1 MKCTSLTMGFRPL
14 SILALS
20 CACAVG
26 VLAQDD
32 EAGAAAALEVV
43 EANTLEDLLK
53 NVEERRIVE
62 NVENARREAEFRSQR
77 DNQAKMLADAEAERR
92 RERLRGEQLDTQ
104 YRENERTIGELQD
117 QYDQRL
123 GKLRELFGV
132 LQQVAGDTRS
142 HFDES
147 IVSLQYPNRG
157 EWLGEL
163 AAKMGKATQL
173 ATIDEMEE
181 LWEHLLREA
190 TESGRV
196 ARFTAPVDM
205 HDGDRVDT
213 EVVRVGSFAV
223 IGEHGYLNYDW
234 DLDRLVEL
242 GRQPEAQFAN
252 TAESLFDASPGD
264 LVSFAVDPTRG
275 SLTRLLIQKA
285 TLGEMVGT
293 PFGGIAA
300 GHCYLPFCDGQGKYP
315 GSIIILVGIIGV
327 LLAIERLI
335 TLTIV
340 GGKVGRQRGQ
350 PEAPSEDNPL
360 GRVIKI
366 YDDNRDV
373 DTETLELK
381 LGEGI
386 LTETPALTRNI
397 AIIQVISIVAPLMG
411 LLGTVIGMIE
421 TFQSITLFGAGD
433 PKTMASGIS
442 TALMTT
448 VLGLCVAIP
457 TTLLHAIVNQRSRS
471 IIHIL
476 DEQSAGIVAMHAEES
491 AASAPEPD
499 RA

>member
-1 MKCTSLTMGFRPL
+1 MNRKYPTMAIRPL
-14 SILALS
+14 AFLALS
-20 CACAVG
+20 GFTVFA
-26 VLAQDD
+26 LAEEAD
-32 EAGAAAALEVV
+32 EIAAAEALEVV
-43 EANTLEDLLK
+43 EANSLEDLLR
-53 NVEERRIVE
+53 NVEERRVVE
-62 NVENARREAEFRSQR
+62 NQENIAREERFRSAR
-77 DNQAKMLADAEAERR
+77 DDQAQLLQDAKDERQ
-92 RERLRGEQLDTQ
+92 RERLRGERLDTE
-104 YRENERTIGELQD
+104 YRENERLIGELQD
-117 QYDQRL
+117 QYNQRL

-147 IVSLQYPNRG
+147 IISLEFPGRG

-190 TESGRV
+190 TQSGKV

-205 HDGDRVDT
+205 HDGDQVDT

-223 IGEHGYLNYDW
+223 IGENGYLNYDW
-234 DLDRLVEL
+234 DLDRLVQL

-252 TAESLFDASPGD
+252 TAEDLFDAEAGD

-300 GHCYLPFCDGQGKYP
+300 GHCYLPFCDGQGDYP
-315 GSIIILVGIIGV
+315 GSIIILVGIVGV

-340 GGKVGRQRGQ
+340 GGKVNRQRGQ

-360 GRVIKI
+360 GRVIKV

-386 LTETPALTRNI
+386 LAETPALTRNI

-476 DEQSAGIVAMHAEES
+476 DEQSAGIVAQHAEES
-491 AASAPEPD
+491 GQPLTEPD
-499 RA
+499 QA

>member
-1 MKCTSLTMGFRPL
+1 MKTINRTIR
-14 SILALS
+14 LAAPAIFAL
-20 CACAVG
+20 AVFPAN
-26 VLAQDD
+26 AQEED
-32 EAGAAAALEVV
+32 LEVIGGELEIV
-43 EANTLEDLLK
+43 EANSLDELLK
-53 NVEERRIVE
+53 NVQGRGV
-62 NVENARREAEFRSQR
+62 VENAEHVRREAEFRAQR
-77 DNQAKMLADAEAERR
+77 DDQSRLLDEARAQKRSLER
-92 RERLRGEQLDTQ
+92 RGEQLQTRYD
-104 YRENERTIGELQD
+104 ENEISIGTLQD
-117 QYDQRL
+117 QYNERL
-123 GKLRELFGV
+123 GRLRELFGV

-142 HFDES
+142 RFDES
-147 IVSLQYPNRG
+147 LVSAQYPNRG
-157 EWLGEL
+157 DWLGEF

-173 ATIDEMEE
+173 ATIAEMTD
-181 LWEHLLREA
+181 LWAALLREA
-190 TESGRV
+190 VESGKV
-196 ARFTAPVDM
+196 TRFTANVDRL
-205 HDGDRVDT
+205 DGSQEAT
-213 EVVRVGSFAV
+213 EVMRVGSFA
-223 IGEHGYLNYDW
+223 IIDETGYVNYDW
-234 DLDRLVEL
+234 ELDRLVEL
-242 GRQPEAQFAN
+242 GRQPEAQFSN
-252 TAESLFDASPGD
+252 TAEDLFEAEPGD
-264 LVSFAVDPTRG
+264 LVSFAIDPTRG

-285 TLGEMVGT
+285 TPAEMVGT

-300 GHCYLPFCDGQGKYP
+300 GHCYLPYCDGQGGYP

-340 GGKVGRQRGQ
+340 GRKVGQQRNQ

-360 GRVIKI
+360 GRVIKV
-366 YDDNRDV
+366 YDDNKDV

-386 LTETPALTRNI
+386 LAETPALTRNI

-491 AASAPEPD
+491 GRPVTETS
-499 RA
+499 

>member
-1 MKCTSLTMGFRPL
+1 MRPL
-14 SILALS
+14 NRTIGLL
-20 CACAVG
+20 CPF
-26 VLAQDD
+26 VLAWV
-32 EAGAAAALEVV
+32 AASAFAQEEGEIIGGELEIV
-43 EANTLEDLLK
+43 EANTLDELLK
-53 NVEERRIVE
+53 NVQDRRV
-62 NVENARREAEFRSQR
+62 VENAENVRREQEFRAQR
-77 DNQAKMLADAEAERR
+77 DRQAEMLDEARAEKRRLERR
-92 RERLRGEQLDTQ
+92 GDQLQAQFD
-104 YRENERTIGELQD
+104 ENEIRIGTLQD
-117 QYDQRL
+117 QYNERL

-142 HFDES
+142 RFDES
-147 IVSLQYPNRG
+147 LISAQYPNRG
-157 EWLGEL
+157 EWLGDF
-163 AAKMGKATQL
+163 AQRMGQATQL

-181 LWEHLLREA
+181 LWEALLHEA
-190 TESGRV
+190 VESGKV
-196 ARFTAPVDM
+196 TRFTAPVDRL
-205 HDGDRVDT
+205 DGSREDT
-213 EVVRVGSFAV
+213 EVLRVGSFG
-223 IGEHGYLNYDW
+223 IIDETGYVNYDW

-242 GRQPEAQFAN
+242 GRQPEAQFKN
-252 TAESLFDASPGD
+252 TADALFEADPGD
-264 LVSFAVDPTRG
+264 LVSFAIDPTRG

-285 TLGEMVGT
+285 TFGEMVGT
-293 PFGGIAA
+293 PFGGIAD
-300 GHCYLPFCDGQGKYP
+300 GHCYLPFCDGQGDYP

-335 TLTIV
+335 TLTL
-340 GGKVGRQRGQ
+340 VGRKVNQQRNQ

-360 GRVIKI
+360 GRVIKV

-386 LTETPALTRNI
+386 LAEMPALTRNI

-448 VLGLCVAIP
+448 VLGLCVAIA

-476 DEQSAGIVAMHAEES
+476 DEQSAGIVAQHAEES
-491 AASAPEPD
+491 GEPVTETE
-499 RA
+499 

>member
-1 MKCTSLTMGFRPL
+1 MRHVGRTMR
-14 SILALS
+14 LAFLFVF
-20 CACAVG
+20 AW
-26 VLAQDD
+26 
-32 EAGAAAALEVV
+32 AGATGVAQEEGEIIGGELEVV
-43 EANTLEDLLK
+43 EANTLDQLLK
-53 NVEERRIVE
+53 NVQDRRV
-62 NVENARREAEFRSQR
+62 VENAENVRREQQFREQR
-77 DNQAKMLADAEAERR
+77 DRQQKMLDDARA
-92 RERLRGEQLDTQ
+92 ERLRLERRGDQLQAQFD
-104 YRENERTIGELQD
+104 ENENRIATLQD
-117 QYDQRL
+117 QYNQRL

-142 HFDES
+142 RFDES
-147 IVSLQYPNRG
+147 IVSAQYPNRG
-157 EWLGEL
+157 EWLGEF
-163 AAKMGKATQL
+163 AQKMGKATQL

-181 LWEHLLREA
+181 LWEALLFEA
-190 TESGRV
+190 VQSGKV
-196 ARFTAPVDM
+196 TRFTAPVDRL
-205 HDGDRVDT
+205 DGSREDT
-213 EVVRVGSFAV
+213 DVLRIGSFGV
-223 IGEHGYLNYDW
+223 IDETGYVNYDW

-242 GRQPEAQFAN
+242 GRQPEAQFKN
-252 TAESLFDASPGD
+252 TADALFEAESGD
-264 LVSFAVDPTRG
+264 LVSFAIDPTRG

-293 PFGGIAA
+293 PFGGIAD
-300 GHCYLPFCDGQGKYP
+300 GHCYLPFCDGQGDYP

-340 GGKVGRQRGQ
+340 GRKVNQQRNQ

-360 GRVIKI
+360 GRVIKV

-386 LTETPALTRNI
+386 LAEMPALTRNI

-471 IIHIL
+471 IIHVL
-476 DEQSAGIVAMHAEES
+476 DEQSAGIVAQHAEDS
-491 AASAPEPD
+491 GEPV
-499 RA
+499 AETE

>member
-1 MKCTSLTMGFRPL
+1 MNRTRMNRTSGLAIVALGGLLAAPGFAQEEL
-14 SILALS
+14 
-20 CACAVG
+20 G
-26 VLAQDD
+26 VED
-32 EAGAAAALEVV
+32 ALEVV
-43 EANTLEDLLK
+43 EANTLDDLLK
-53 NVEERRIVE
+53 NVEERRVVE
-62 NVENARREAEFRSQR
+62 NQENIRRENEFRAARDRQSQML
-77 DNQAKMLADAEAERR
+77 DQAKEERR
-92 RERLRGEQLDTQ
+92 QERLRGERLDTQ
-104 YRENERTIGELQD
+104 YRENERLIGELQD
-117 QYDQRL
+117 QYNQRL

-147 IVSLQYPNRG
+147 VVSLEYPGRG
-157 EWLGEL
+157 EWLGAL
-163 AAKMGKATQL
+163 AAKMGSATQL

-181 LWEHLLREA
+181 LWEHLQREA
-190 TESGRV
+190 TESGKV
-196 ARFTAPVDM
+196 TRFTAPVDQ
-205 HDGDRVDT
+205 HDGDQVDT
-213 EVVRVGSFAV
+213 EVIRVGSFAV
-223 IGEHGYLNYDW
+223 ISEEGYLNYDW
-234 DLDRLVEL
+234 DLDRLVQL

-252 TAESLFDASPGD
+252 TAENLFEADPGD

-293 PFGGIAA
+293 PFGGIAS
-300 GHCYLPFCDGQGKYP
+300 GNCYLPFCDGQGDYP

-335 TLTIV
+335 TLTLV
-340 GGKVGRQRGQ
+340 GGKVNRQRTQ

-360 GRVIKI
+360 GRVIKV
-366 YDDNRDV
+366 YDENRDV

-381 LGEGI
+381 LGEGV
-386 LTETPALTRNI
+386 LGEMPALTRNI

-476 DEQSAGIVAMHAEES
+476 DEQSAGIVAQHAEES
-491 AASAPEPD
+491 GEAVPEPEQ
-499 RA
+499 A

>member
-1 MKCTSLTMGFRPL
+1 MERKHMNRTSGLAIVALGGLLAGSAFAQEEL
-14 SILALS
+14 S
-20 CACAVG
+20 VE
-26 VLAQDD
+26 D
-32 EAGAAAALEVV
+32 ALEVV
-43 EANTLEDLLK
+43 EANTLDDLLK
-53 NVEERRIVE
+53 NVEERRVVE
-62 NVENARREAEFRSQR
+62 NQENIRRENEFRAQR
-77 DNQAKMLADAEAERR
+77 DRQSQLLDQARENRR
-92 RERLRGEQLDTQ
+92 QERLRGERLDTE
-104 YRENERTIGELQD
+104 YRENERLIGELQD
-117 QYDQRL
+117 QYNQRL

-147 IVSLQYPNRG
+147 VVSLQYPGRG

-163 AAKMGKATQL
+163 AAKMGSATQL

-181 LWEHLLREA
+181 LWEHLQREA
-190 TESGRV
+190 TESGKV
-196 ARFTAPVDM
+196 ARFTAPVDQ
-205 HDGDRVDT
+205 HDGDQVDT

-223 IGEHGYLNYDW
+223 ISEEGYLNYDW
-234 DLDRLVEL
+234 DLDRLVQL

-252 TAESLFDASPGD
+252 TAENLFEADPGD

-275 SLTRLLIQKA
+275 SLTRLLIQRA
-285 TLGEMVGT
+285 TPGEMIGT

-300 GHCYLPFCDGQGKYP
+300 GHCYLPFCDGQGAYP
-315 GSIIILVGIIGV
+315 GSIIIIVGIIGV

-335 TLTIV
+335 TLTLV
-340 GGKVGRQRGQ
+340 GGKVNRQRAQ

-360 GRVIKI
+360 GRVIKV
-366 YDDNRDV
+366 YDENREV

-386 LTETPALTRNI
+386 LAEMPALTRNI

-476 DEQSAGIVAMHAEES
+476 DEQSAGIVAQHAEDSGQAVAE
-491 AASAPEPD
+491 PEQ
-499 RA
+499 A